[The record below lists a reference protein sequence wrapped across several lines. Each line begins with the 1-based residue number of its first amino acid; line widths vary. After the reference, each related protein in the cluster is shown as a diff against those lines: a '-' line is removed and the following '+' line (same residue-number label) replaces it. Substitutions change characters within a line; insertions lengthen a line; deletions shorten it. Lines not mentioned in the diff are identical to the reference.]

1 MNNSLKPIL
10 SLSLAAAFAFGLAGC
25 SNKSEPI
32 PTQSPTTSTSTT
44 PATPSQ
50 SPAPTSTTAPT
61 TSASAAP
68 VVVENE
74 LEEAKKAFPNVEAEG
89 SISKE
94 DIQLAALSATRYV
107 TSIYNSGYLANG
119 SWIKNGGDSQELAKI
134 YGKDWSDSY
143 RVKIESLVDNTKTGS
158 NEEQTAAAKE
168 LLRHFFFYDNSGMTL
183 PDDCSDNNVGV
194 ASCLVGENLVFDS
207 ETTYQV
213 NHETGAVYINM
224 LFTANVKFVKDGVQ
238 GVTPVKYD
246 VQLEMIKNPYPDVEN
261 FRYAYIVND
270 LGGNWKIE
278 QWHEGE

>member
-25 SNKSEPI
+25 SNDPEPI

-50 SPAPTSTTAPT
+50 TPAPTTTPT

-107 TSIYNSGYLANG
+107 NSIYNSGYLANG

-143 RVKIESLVDNTKTGS
+143 RVKIESLVDGTKTGS

-194 ASCLVGENLVFDS
+194 ASCLVGEKLVFDS

-213 NHETGAVYINM
+213 NNETGAVYINV
-224 LFTANVKFVKDGVQ
+224 LFTANVKFVKDGVK

>member
-25 SNKSEPI
+25 SNDPEPI

-50 SPAPTSTTAPT
+50 TPAPTTTPT

-107 TSIYNSGYLANG
+107 NSIYNSGYLANG

-143 RVKIESLVDNTKTGS
+143 RVRIESLVDGTKTGS

-194 ASCLVGENLVFDS
+194 ASCLVGEKLVFDS

-213 NHETGAVYINM
+213 NNETGAVYINV